1 MANKVQDKLRSMMKK
16 EQIKNSITDALCFG
30 RIVKENPIV
39 IMLND
44 KIPLEANDLIIPEDL
59 LEHTETVTART
70 SVNGEHSHSHTISNE
85 NEHKHEI
92 KEPIHDKLKVDDQV
106 VLLKI
111 NDKFIIISKVVK
123 I

>member
-1 MANKVQDKLRSMMKK
+1 MANKVQDKLKKKKKK
-16 EQIKNSITDALCFG
+16 EQIKNSIPDALCFG

-70 SVNGEHSHSHTISNE
+70 SVNGEHSHSHTISS
-85 NEHKHEI
+85 I
-92 KEPIHDKLKVDDQV
+92 TFPSKLKEGKLV
-106 VLLKI
+106 VLYGLQYKEVSSTYQKYLVLKVI
-111 NDKFIIISKVVK
+111 
-123 I
+123 

>member
-16 EQIKNSITDALCFG
+16 EQIKNSIPDALCFG

-70 SVNGEHSHSHTISNE
+70 SVNGEHSHSHTISS
-85 NEHKHEI
+85 I
-92 KEPIHDKLKVDDQV
+92 TFPSKLKEV
-106 VLLKI
+106 VSSLHDSAVNKPMRI
-111 NDKFIIISKVVK
+111 
-123 I
+123 

>member
-16 EQIKNSITDALCFG
+16 EQIKNSIPDALCFG

-70 SVNGEHSHSHTISNE
+70 SVNGEHSHSHTISSIAFPS
-85 NEHKHEI
+85 KV
-92 KEPIHDKLKVDDQV
+92 KEGKLVVLYGLQYKEVSSTYQKYLVLKV
-106 VLLKI
+106 I
-111 NDKFIIISKVVK
+111 
-123 I
+123 

>member
-1 MANKVQDKLRSMMKK
+1 MANKVQDKLRRKKKK
-16 EQIKNSITDALCFG
+16 EQIKNSIPDALCFG

-70 SVNGEHSHSHTISNE
+70 SVNGEHSHSHTISS
-85 NEHKHEI
+85 I
-92 KEPIHDKLKVDDQV
+92 TFPSKLKEGKLV
-106 VLLKI
+106 VLYGLQYKEVSSTYQKYLVLKVI
-111 NDKFIIISKVVK
+111 
-123 I
+123 